1 MKTKETTAIP
11 PYHVRKLLENGEGES
26 LDYKKEVNSESKIAK
41 TMVAFA
47 NHKGGKLLI
56 GVNDNR
62 TVQGISAEEEKFMLE
77 KAAGFFCKPEIEI
90 NIREWH
96 VGKKTVLEVDVPK
109 GTDKPYYALGDDGK
123 WWVYIRVN
131 DQSLL
136 ASKVVMDVLKREGA
150 GEQTLV
156 TYTTKEQALLSYLSQ
171 HHKITIAQFCKLVNI
186 SRKRATGIL
195 VNLISISV
203 IRAHH
208 TEKTEFYTLS

>member
-1 MKTKETTAIP
+1 MKTKETTYIP
-11 PYHVRKLLENGEGES
+11 PFHIRKLLEHGEDEN

-62 TVQGISAEEEKFMLE
+62 TVHGIAADEEKFILE
-77 KAAGFFCKPEIEI
+77 KAASFFCKPEIPI
-90 NIREWH
+90 NIREWQ

-109 GTDKPYYALGDDGK
+109 GNDKPYYALGDDGK
-123 WWVYIRVN
+123 WWAYIRVK

-136 ASKVVMDVLKREGA
+136 ASKVVLDVLKREGA

-156 TYTTKEQALLSYLSQ
+156 TYTTKEKALLDYLSVHQ
-171 HHKITIAQFCKLVNI
+171 RISIKQFCKLVNI
-186 SRKRATGIL
+186 SQRRATTIL
-195 VNLISISV
+195 VNLISIGV
-203 IRAHH
+203 IRAHN
-208 TEKTEFYTLS
+208 TEKIEFYTLS